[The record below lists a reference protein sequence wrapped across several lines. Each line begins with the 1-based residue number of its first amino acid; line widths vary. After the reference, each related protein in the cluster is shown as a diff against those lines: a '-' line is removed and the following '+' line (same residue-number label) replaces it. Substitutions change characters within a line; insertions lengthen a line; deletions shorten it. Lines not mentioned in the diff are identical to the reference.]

1 MKKILTKSLL
11 VTLMFG
17 AFISYA
23 TENPSEKENT
33 NSTKIVLNDV
43 KKAPFLFIK
52 NTTGKII
59 HEQLLNITVAIT
71 KEFDFSSLENGYY
84 TLEINK
90 DFQID
95 IKPFT
100 VISGEAIFHK
110 KAEKIIFKPVIRTE
124 KNKILVSKL
133 DFEAISIQIS
143 IYYEDEII
151 YTDIVKGAF
160 LIEKIYALQEDKKGN
175 YKIVTKANDRIYIK
189 EFSLK

>member
-11 VTLMFG
+11 VTLMFV

-23 TENPSEKENT
+23 TENPSIKKHKNNT
-33 NSTKIVLNDV
+33 RIVLNDV

-59 HEQLLNITVAIT
+59 HEQLLNITGNGT
-71 KEFDFSSLENGYY
+71 GEFDFSSLKNGYY

-110 KAEKIIFKPVIRTE
+110 KAEKIIFKPVIRTD
-124 KNKILVSKL
+124 KNKVLISQKLIIKFPGVASFSPILYH
-133 DFEAISIQIS
+133 FAHPGI
-143 IYYEDEII
+143 
-151 YTDIVKGAF
+151 
-160 LIEKIYALQEDKKGN
+160 
-175 YKIVTKANDRIYIK
+175 
-189 EFSLK
+189 

>member
-1 MKKILTKSLL
+1 M
-11 VTLMFG
+11 
-17 AFISYA
+17 
-23 TENPSEKENT
+23 
-33 NSTKIVLNDV
+33 

>member
-1 MKKILTKSLL
+1 
-11 VTLMFG
+11 MFG

-59 HEQLLNITVAIT
+59 HEQLLKITVAIT

-110 KAEKIIFKPVIRTE
+110 KAEKIIFKPVIRTD
-124 KNKILVSKL
+124 KNKVSR
-133 DFEAISIQIS
+133 D
-143 IYYEDEII
+143 
-151 YTDIVKGAF
+151 YTS
-160 LIEKIYALQEDKKGN
+160 
-175 YKIVTKANDRIYIK
+175 RITAQATG
-189 EFSLK
+189 